1 MAVAIQLLGL
11 VDGTS
16 LPKYDGK
23 YVVSYEPMKWSY
35 RDVASVEQEEKLI
48 SEWLVVTDEP
58 AKAKQFP
65 SMVEAHAFWT
75 QLGPGV
81 RPWDG
86 KPNKPLTAFS
96 VTMAPVDTLK
106 RT

>member
-35 RDVASVEQEEKLI
+35 RDVASVEQVEKLI
-48 SEWLVVTDEP
+48 SE
-58 AKAKQFP
+58 
-65 SMVEAHAFWT
+65 
-75 QLGPGV
+75 
-81 RPWDG
+81 
-86 KPNKPLTAFS
+86 
-96 VTMAPVDTLK
+96 
-106 RT
+106 